1 MEPVMRHLQWIPV
14 DDERPSFEQP
24 YVQVPPP
31 MPLEYLP
38 RERPDDE
45 DDEGD
50 APRVII
56 VDI

>member
-1 MEPVMRHLQWIPV
+1 MRHLQWIPV

>member
-1 MEPVMRHLQWIPV
+1 MRHLQWIPV
-14 DDERPSFEQP
+14 DDERPSVERP

-38 RERPDDE
+38 RERPEGGLDESDD
-45 DDEGD
+45 D

-56 VDI
+56 IDI